1 MADRRRVAENLAL
14 VRDRVAAAAQRSGR
28 TPEQVTLVAVTK
40 YADDDSLGALVEA
53 GCRDL
58 GESRPQQLW
67 QRAGAFADISIRWHL
82 IGHLQRNKV
91 ARTLP
96 LVSLVHSCD
105 SLRLAEAI
113 EQGVAQQQL
122 HAIPVL
128 LEVNISGDPAKH
140 GFKAEDVA
148 PALIRLAT
156 LRHFQVRGLMAMAG
170 RPDDPPAARADFRA
184 LRELRDR
191 LNAAC
196 PAEIALEEL
205 SMGMSGDYE
214 VAIEEGATIVRV
226 GSALF
231 AGAS

>member
-14 VRDRVAAAAQRSGR
+14 VRGRIAAAAQRSGR
-28 TPEQVTLVAVTK
+28 TARQVTLVAVTK
-40 YADDDSLGALVEA
+40 YTDDDAIAALVEA
-53 GCRDL
+53 GCHDL

-67 QRAGAFADISIRWHL
+67 QRAATFAGDSIRWHL

-105 SLRLAEAI
+105 SQRLAEAI
-113 EQGVAQQQL
+113 DQAAADQSTRAV
-122 HAIPVL
+122 PVL
-128 LEVNISGDPAKH
+128 LEVNISGDSAKH
-140 GFKAEDVA
+140 GFRPADVA
-148 PALIRLAT
+148 AALAGLAD
-156 LRHFQVRGLMAMAG
+156 LRHVCVRGLMAMAG
-170 RPDDPPAARADFRA
+170 RPDDLPAARVDFRA

-191 LNAAC
+191 LRVDC
-196 PAEIALEEL
+196 PASITLDEL

-214 VAIEEGATIVRV
+214 IAIEEGATIVRV

-231 AGAS
+231 AGAE